1 MVLRKQ
7 TVWLITMLS
16 LLIVLSVYYMMSPG
30 GEQVALIPDQDEE
43 QTEEN
48 LDGDDGA
55 AGDDEAP
62 GDDATEPEEG
72 TEDGE
77 AGETS
82 GLGVDLN
89 MDELS
94 ADELFTTIRLETED
108 ARSELREQLSS
119 IVASASATTDEK
131 NEAMEEMYALQTV
144 AQKESILEQ
153 MIQQEKEFRDVL
165 VRHDEDVVNITV
177 ITTDLSP
184 TDANHLMQMARD
196 EFGDYEVTVRVQEDE
211 A

>member
-48 LDGDDGA
+48 LDGDDG
-55 AGDDEAP
+55 
-62 GDDATEPEEG
+62 TEPEEG
-72 TEDGE
+72 TEDGD

-82 GLGVDLN
+82 GLGVDLS

-119 IVASASATTDEK
+119 IVASASATTEEK

-196 EFGDYEVTVRVQEDE
+196 EFGDYEVIVRIQEDE

>member
-48 LDGDDGA
+48 LDGDDGEGEGA
-55 AGDDEAP
+55 T

-72 TEDGE
+72 TEGDE

-82 GLGVDLN
+82 GLGVDLS

-119 IVASASATTDEK
+119 IVASAAASTEEK

-196 EFGDYEVTVRVQEDE
+196 EFGDYEVIVRIQEDE

>member
-48 LDGDDGA
+48 LDGDDGEGA
-55 AGDDEAP
+55 T
-62 GDDATEPEEG
+62 GDDATETEEG
-72 TEDGE
+72 TEDDE

-82 GLGVDLN
+82 GLGVDLS

-108 ARSELREQLSS
+108 SRSELREQLSS
-119 IVASASATTDEK
+119 IVASSAATTEEK

-196 EFGDYEVTVRVQEDE
+196 EFGDYEVIVRIQEDE